1 MIQVYE
7 DSLGKAAIHH
17 GPNSNARKQALFK
30 IDHDIDYLLSQVKTA
45 NMDDMVNIIITA
57 DHGITRRPGG
67 DKQIEIG
74 KDLRKLGLVND
85 VAMLVGSG
93 AYTMIHPKD
102 DPLDSALDA
111 PTSNNDRHNR
121 IVKKLSREFEG
132 RADVYRKEDIP
143 DHLHWKVSKTN
154 NIELHRK
161 FVSSYMKI

>member
-1 MIQVYE
+1 M
-7 DSLGKAAIHH
+7 L
-17 GPNSNARKQALFK
+17 K

-57 DHGITRRPGG
+57 DHGVTRRPGG

-143 DHLHWKVSKTN
+143 EHLHWKVSKT
-154 NIELHRK
+154 K
-161 FVSSYMKI
+161 